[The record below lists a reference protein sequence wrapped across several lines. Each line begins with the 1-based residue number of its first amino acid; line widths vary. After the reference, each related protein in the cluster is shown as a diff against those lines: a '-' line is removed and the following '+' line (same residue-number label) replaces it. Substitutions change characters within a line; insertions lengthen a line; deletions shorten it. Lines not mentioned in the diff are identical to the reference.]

1 MSYFEVQDSSQFRY
15 KIGYVST
22 ELDPHL
28 VSGGLAAGE
37 AARGWVTFEIQ
48 RMPSWS
54 PSGQP
59 EPLGHDG
66 ERGSPSLNEVN
77 GSSGHAY

>member
-1 MSYFEVQDSSQFRY
+1 LSYFEVQDSSQFRY

-37 AARGWVTFEIQ
+37 AARGWVTFEIPADAVLVAV
-48 RMPSWS
+48 RPA
-54 PSGQP
+54 
-59 EPLGHDG
+59 
-66 ERGSPSLNEVN
+66 PSLSGTMVN
-77 GSSGHAY
+77 ADLRP